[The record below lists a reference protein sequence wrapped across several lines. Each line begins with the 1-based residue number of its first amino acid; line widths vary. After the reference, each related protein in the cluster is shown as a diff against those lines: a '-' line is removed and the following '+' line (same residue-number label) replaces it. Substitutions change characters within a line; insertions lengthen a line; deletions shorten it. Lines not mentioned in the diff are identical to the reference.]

1 MKTKSIYVAALA
13 LTLMATGCSDD
24 QLVQVQGPASEGHQ
38 VRVTASMGAESRL
51 AITDTGKRLEFTW
64 EDDDVFHVFDPAN
77 HQTTVFEKEADAS
90 QEPSP
95 YGSFVGTPQ
104 VAYTEGNKL
113 YAVYNVHDKTL
124 QLDANGNVLLD
135 ISQQSGKL
143 DERFQYLFAETN
155 YSDTVTTAFPFRHL
169 VTMIK
174 LNIRVPEHVTHLK
187 EVHFNYSGLPTQ
199 ATLVLTQAPYD
210 SFGLFKPGDLVV
222 CYNNYQGTADFK
234 VEGEFVPVDS
244 VVTVYL
250 YVLPVKSFYANNNW
264 YNEPYLE
271 PSVWMLD
278 AEDNQY
284 VGTATFDG
292 KQIEAG
298 KTYQLNTDVIA
309 MEPFANEATATGLA
323 DSPYEIATA
332 GQLYTFMHRT
342 SKEMANPNNRNYT
355 NCHYKLTA
363 DIQLDNE
370 MLWVP
375 TYLYNA
381 TFDGNGKTIS
391 GNMMMHAEYN
401 TGFFSDLNS
410 ATVQDLTLD
419 LNVTFD
425 NTYNEQWFGMLS
437 ASTNNSKIINCV
449 NRSNVSG
456 YFYNMAGLIGSV
468 TYNTQII
475 ACGNTGNITSLG
487 ENHRMGGIA
496 VAMESQK
503 ITIEGC
509 YNTGHFNVHSM
520 YWEGIEVGGIAGRVS
535 QGNTYVQNCWTNAT
549 LTIENVTYDDHITDA
564 AHNIFFGAIVGYQ
577 NAGEIRNCY
586 WNESVEF
593 AAGCKDGEV
602 TGGGT
607 FETPVPTAEQIASMN
622 NSMTNADWYFQTDG
636 TVKKNDNTTL
646 PSWGKE
652 NFGNN

>member
-1 MKTKSIYVAALA
+1 MKTKSIYVAAVALA
-13 LTLMATGCSDD
+13 LMATGCSDD

-64 EDDDVFHVFDPAN
+64 QDDDVFHVFDPAN
-77 HQTTVFEKEADAS
+77 HQTTVFEKEPDAS

-95 YGSFVGTPQ
+95 YGTFVGTPQ
-104 VAYTEGNKL
+104 VAYTEGSKL
-113 YAVYNVHDKTL
+113 YAVYHTQNDTL
-124 QLDANGNVLLD
+124 QFDANGNVTLD
-135 ISQQSGKL
+135 ISQQNGQL
-143 DERFQYLFAETN
+143 DERFQYMFAEAT
-155 YSDTVTTAFPFRHL
+155 YTDTEESAFPFRHL

-222 CYNNYQGTADFK
+222 CYDNYQGTADFK
-234 VEGEFVPVDS
+234 VEGEFVPVDG

-250 YVLPVKSFYANNNW
+250 YVLPVKRYYANNDW
-264 YNEPYLE
+264 YEEPSLQ

-278 AEDNQY
+278 AEDKQY

-332 GQLYTFMHRT
+332 GQLYTFMLRT

-375 TYLYNA
+375 TYLYSA

-391 GNMMMHAEYN
+391 GNISMHVEYQ
-401 TGFFSDLNS
+401 TGLFNYISN
-410 ATVQDLTLD
+410 ATIQDLTLD
-419 LNVTFD
+419 LNTTFD
-425 NTYNEQWFGMLS
+425 NTYNQEWFGMLT
-437 ASTNNSKIINCV
+437 AETYNSQIINCV
-449 NRSNVSG
+449 NRSNVTG
-456 YFYNMAGLIGSV
+456 YFWRMAGLVGYAR
-468 TYNTQII
+468 YNTQIT
-475 ACGNTGNITSLG
+475 ACGNTGTFTSLN
-487 ENHRMGGIA
+487 ENRQMGGL
-496 VAMESQK
+496 VAETQGSNIK
-503 ITIEGC
+503 IEGC

-520 YWEGIEVGGIAGRVS
+520 YWEGLEVGGIVGRAS
-535 QGNTYVQNCWTNAT
+535 YGNVNIQNCWSHDT
-549 LTIENVTYDDHITDA
+549 LSIENVTYDDHIMDA
-564 AHNIFFGAIVGYQ
+564 PHNIFFGAIVGYQ
-577 NAGEIRNCY
+577 NVGSISNCY
-586 WNESVEF
+586 WNECVEF
-593 AAGCKDGEV
+593 ATGYENGTVTEV
-602 TGGGT
+602 GT
-607 FETPVPTAEQIASMN
+607 FAGAAPDAAQIATMN
-622 NSMTNADWYFQTDG
+622 HSLSNKGWMFKEDG
-636 TVKKNDNTTL
+636 TLKANDYTSL